1 MTNGTWSFR
10 KIDKE
15 KNYAFSGAKDTIRC
29 ECGEE
34 ILILPD
40 VRATGAAIEGHIA
53 LHLKG
58 VKGPVYRA
66 ADAERLRDFLIMQ
79 VLRVAGDSEDKKT
92 NK

>member
-1 MTNGTWSFR
+1 M
-10 KIDKE
+10 K
-15 KNYAFSGAKDTIRC
+15 
-29 ECGEE
+29 
-34 ILILPD
+34 
-40 VRATGAAIEGHIA
+40 ATGAAIEGHIA

-66 ADAERLRDFLIMQ
+66 ADAERIRDFLIMQ